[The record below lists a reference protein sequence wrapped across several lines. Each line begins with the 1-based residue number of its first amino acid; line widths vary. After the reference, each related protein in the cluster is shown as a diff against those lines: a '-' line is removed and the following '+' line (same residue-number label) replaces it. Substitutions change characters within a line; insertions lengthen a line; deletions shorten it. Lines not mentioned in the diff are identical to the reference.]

1 MFHPETTGAGKHRDK
16 EVQRS
21 VFLYKK
27 TQTLSINNDVYRWF
41 AHRNQF
47 LSTFCSNKK
56 CFFFLAHDFL
66 LFFVSR
72 LQPESLGAV
81 GLWRGDVRA
90 ALQTLRTTRG
100 RRPVQDLDR
109 LRLSHARRP
118 PHSKRRRYTMKDE
131 ILSELLL
138 NIVSFQG
145 LLMLLYERRRALV
158 CGRNDDSNYVKLK
171 VNVP

>member
-1 MFHPETTGAGKHRDK
+1 MMCIVGLHTEINFCQHFAQT
-16 EVQRS
+16 RS
-21 VFLYKK
+21 VF
-27 TQTLSINNDVYRWF
+27 
-41 AHRNQF
+41 
-47 LSTFCSNKK
+47 
-56 CFFFLAHDFL
+56 CFGTHDFL

-100 RRPVQDLDR
+100 RRSVQDLDR

-138 NIVSFQG
+138 NFVSFQG

-158 CGRNDDSNYVKLK
+158 CGRNDDSNDVKIK